1 MCAGAETPLPCTLR
15 GVSPTPTD
23 TFRAFL
29 DGLRAAADEGP
40 EAVTAALRASTERMR
55 REPAHREALR
65 AELRALLEATTSTHL
80 LTEVGILSGDSI
92 AAGALHRVG
101 ARVAPAPPRGPEL
114 EHVLRSLFSPADAA
128 ALASADIVELSVWA
142 GVLLEE
148 TTDWD
153 DRGELASALVILATR
168 VAGAGLDARLSERM
182 PSLEAWGSPFIE
194 LSRLIDHYAEAYV
207 RDAHAPLTE
216 ATLACIDRCTERV
229 QAFRSE
235 KQTLGTTLYLSSAS
249 LRMLQQLRRL
259 RLLVGFT
266 LDDERAGASAEL
278 THALACELG
287 RRWPTAHFIAE
298 KLELLAYLVIG
309 HAAQKGDKYAVRRPS
324 EYWGFWKKS
333 LLGGLLVGIFASV
346 KIHLTHEGLAIVPQA
361 FVYGANYALCFA
373 LIYVFGG
380 TLATKQPAL
389 TASRLAESLEAGAGP
404 EPFAELVRAIWQSQ
418 FVSFLGNIAG
428 AAACAAIVALCV
440 AEITTVDLVSPAE
453 ATALAKKMHPLQSG
467 TIWYAAVA
475 GVMLSTAGFIAG
487 FIDNA
492 VVFHRVADRVRA
504 GSGVFGLLPLRWR
517 PAAAERVEQHTGG
530 ISGNVV
536 LGFMLGS
543 AGAVGIILGLP
554 IDIRHIAFA
563 SAHGALALMY
573 APGLLTA
580 AGVATVVLSALTV
593 GLVNFLVSFGLT
605 LGVAV
610 QARRLDG
617 VDWRAGRRELWRLFR
632 TRPLRFLLPL
642 RDLD

>member
-1 MCAGAETPLPCTLR
+1 LLR
-15 GVSPTPTD
+15 LTN
-23 TFRAFL
+23 
-29 DGLRAAADEGP
+29 
-40 EAVTAALRASTERMR
+40 
-55 REPAHREALR
+55 
-65 AELRALLEATTSTHL
+65 STHL
-80 LTEVGILSGDSI
+80 LTEIGILSGDSI
-92 AAGALHRVG
+92 TAGVFRGLG
-101 ARVAPAPPRGPEL
+101 ARLAPAPPRGPEL
-114 EHVLRSLFSPADAA
+114 ENVLRTLFTRADAET
-128 ALASADIVELSVWA
+128 LRRVDVVDLSVWV
-142 GVLLEE
+142 GVLLEGSSN
-148 TTDWD
+148 WD

-182 PSLEAWGSPFIE
+182 PSLEIWGSPFIE
-194 LSRLIDHYAEAYV
+194 LSRLVDQYADAYV
-207 RDAHAPLTE
+207 RDAHASLTE
-216 ATLACIDRCTERV
+216 ATLGCIDRCTARV
-229 QAFRSE
+229 EAFRTE
-235 KQTLGTTLYLSSAS
+235 KETLGTTLYLSSAS
-249 LRMLQQLRRL
+249 LRMLQQLQRL

-266 LDDERAGASAEL
+266 LEDERAGSAAEL

-287 RRWPTAHFIAE
+287 RRSPTWHFIAQ

-333 LLGGLLVGIFASV
+333 LLGGLLVGVFASL

-373 LIYVFGG
+373 LIYAFGG

-389 TASRLAESLEAGAGP
+389 TASRLAESLEAGAAP

-428 AAACAAIVALCV
+428 AAVCAAAVALCF
-440 AEITTVDLVSPAE
+440 AEITSAELVSADE

-504 GSGVFGLLPLRWR
+504 GSGVFGLLPARWR
-517 PAAAERVEQHTGG
+517 PAAAARVEQHTGG
-530 ISGNVV
+530 LSGNVV

-573 APGLLTA
+573 VPGLLTA

-605 LGVAV
+605 LAVAV